1 MIKTENLSRDFGAG
15 RGLHGLTMHIP
26 KGKIFGYIGPNG
38 AGKTTTIKLLCSL
51 YKPSEGRA
59 FINGIEVSPENASQI
74 KRIVG
79 YMPDNFGVYEQMSVW
94 EYLDFFCAAY
104 HIPKRQRESRIRSVL
119 ELTRS
124 QQMIDYQVASLSK
137 GMTQRIG
144 MAKTLLHDPE
154 VLILDEPASGLDP
167 YARIEMRKTILRLR
181 DLGKTIMLS
190 SHILPELAGVC
201 DLIGILEKGKMLA
214 FGSVEEVSQKVK
226 ENLKLTLILDSDS
239 AVAKAVC
246 ESFTEVQQLHGTA
259 NELHF
264 TFNGLRSKIPELVQ
278 QLCAAEVRII
288 EIKEEQADL
297 EQVFLSVTHQSA

>member
-1 MIKTENLSRDFGAG
+1 
-15 RGLHGLTMHIP
+15 
-26 KGKIFGYIGPNG
+26 
-38 AGKTTTIKLLCSL
+38 
-51 YKPSEGRA
+51 
-59 FINGIEVSPENASQI
+59 
-74 KRIVG
+74 
-79 YMPDNFGVYEQMSVW
+79 
-94 EYLDFFCAAY
+94 
-104 HIPKRQRESRIRSVL
+104 
-119 ELTRS
+119 
-124 QQMIDYQVASLSK
+124 
-137 GMTQRIG
+137 
-144 MAKTLLHDPE
+144 
-154 VLILDEPASGLDP
+154 
-167 YARIEMRKTILRLR
+167 
-181 DLGKTIMLS
+181 MLS

-201 DLIGILEKGKMLA
+201 DLIGILEKGRMLA

-264 TFNGLRSKIPELVQ
+264 TFNGLRSKVPELVQ